1 MVAALVMI
9 RAQTDKVSDIAAQLT
24 GISGVSEV
32 FSVAGQWDLVAV
44 VRVRDNDDLAAVV
57 TDRIRKVP
65 GIVGSETMI
74 AFRSYSPSEVE
85 AGFSLG
91 IED

>member
-9 RAQTDKVSDIAAQLT
+9 KAQTDKVSDVAAELT
-24 GISGVSEV
+24 GIGGVSEV
-32 FSVAGQWDLVAV
+32 FSVAGQWDLVAI

-57 TDRIRKVP
+57 TDRIRKFP

-74 AFRSYSPSEVE
+74 AFRRYSRTE
-85 AGFSLG
+85 A
-91 IED
+91 